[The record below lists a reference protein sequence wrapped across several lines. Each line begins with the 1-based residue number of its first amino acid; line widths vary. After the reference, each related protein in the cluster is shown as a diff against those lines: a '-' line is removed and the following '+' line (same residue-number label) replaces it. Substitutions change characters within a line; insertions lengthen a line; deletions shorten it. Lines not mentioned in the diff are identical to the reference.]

1 MKKYLKIAT
10 PAKLQ
15 ADIAKKW
22 PTVELTPELSGA
34 KLAAIVIEAG
44 DRKQRALAESICQRS
59 SLKLPL
65 IEVTAEN
72 IATDMKRILELATHV
87 IQQGKSLKTFLAII
101 SYTPTLVIRSLSW
114 AIP

>member
-34 KLAAIVIEAG
+34 KLAALVIEAG
-44 DRKQRALAESICQRS
+44 DLKQRALAESR
-59 SLKLPL
+59 
-65 IEVTAEN
+65 
-72 IATDMKRILELATHV
+72 
-87 IQQGKSLKTFLAII
+87 
-101 SYTPTLVIRSLSW
+101 LVISNNVRSRNRSVSVL
-114 AIP
+114 A